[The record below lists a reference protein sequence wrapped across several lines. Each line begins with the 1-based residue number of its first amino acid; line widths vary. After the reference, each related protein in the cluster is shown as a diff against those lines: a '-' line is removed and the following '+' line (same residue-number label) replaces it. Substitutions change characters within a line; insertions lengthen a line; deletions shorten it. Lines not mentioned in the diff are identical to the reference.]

1 MANYCEFDMRVVG
14 KRPNINELISLL
26 KYEGTGEIDG
36 FGRIYELNVTNE
48 YDEDKLSSADL
59 SGDCAWSIYSGLIE
73 DGLLNET
80 KRLHLVLEA
89 YSREPGMG
97 FAEHY
102 IISGGEIIGNEV
114 VAYNEYHVDILTEE
128 ELENLSFEARE
139 DIDTIRKVAS
149 ENDGYFGVGGF
160 GDNYANFMDLTKILS
175 KEDEAENPSSKVE
188 TFYELRKHFI
198 TEDITS
204 RYPESDAIQSL
215 NSEKLDLLAGKVL
228 ASLGK
233 NDAYFEIYWNT
244 IENVV
249 KEEGLIG
256 AD

>member
-1 MANYCEFDMRVVG
+1 MANFCEFDMRVVG
-14 KRPNINELISLL
+14 KRENINELISLL
-26 KYEGTGEIDG
+26 NYEGTGEIDG

-48 YDEDKLSSADL
+48 YDEDGLSSADL

-102 IISGGEIIGNEV
+102 IISGGEIVGNEV
-114 VAYNEYHVDILTEE
+114 VDYNEYHVDILTEE

-149 ENDGYFGVGGF
+149 ENEGYFGVGGF
-160 GDNYANFMDLTKILS
+160 GANYASFIDLIKFFK
-175 KEDEAENPSSKVE
+175 KEHEADGLSSKVE

-215 NSEKLDLLAGKVL
+215 DSEKLDLLAGKVL

-233 NDAYFEIYWNT
+233 NDSYFEIYWNT

-249 KEEGLIG
+249 KDEGLIG
-256 AD
+256 AN